1 MKVILTHEVS
11 KLGTAGDVV
20 DVKPGFARNYLLPNN
35 LATEWTK
42 GGQKQVDSIQKA
54 RESRAV
60 KTLEE
65 AQSIKGNL
73 ENAKVTLKARSG
85 ENGRLFGAVTTH
97 EIADAIKEA
106 GAGSVDKRKI
116 EITTPI
122 RSLGEHK
129 ATVRLHDEIFA
140 NLVVQVVAAKG
151 AAQA

>member
-116 EITTPI
+116 EIASAIKVT
-122 RSLGEHK
+122 GKHE
-129 ATVRLHDEIFA
+129 ATLRLRDD
-140 NLVVQVVAAKG
+140 LVATIALQVVAAK
-151 AAQA
+151 

>member
-20 DVKPGFARNYLLPNN
+20 DVKPGFARNYLLRNN

-42 GGQKQVDSIQKA
+42 GGQKQVDSITKA
-54 RESRAV
+54 RETRSI

-65 AQSIKGNL
+65 AKSVKGNL
-73 ENAKVTLKARSG
+73 ENAKVMLKARAG
-85 ENGRLFGAVTTH
+85 ENGRLFGAVTTG

-116 EITTPI
+116 EITTPM
-122 RSLGEHK
+122 RSLGEYSVL
-129 ATVRLHDEIFA
+129 VRLHPE
-140 NLVVQVVAAKG
+140 VQATVDVKVARA
-151 AAQA
+151 

>member
-73 ENAKVTLKARSG
+73 ENAKVTLKARAG

-97 EIADAIKEA
+97 EIADAIKDA

-122 RSLGEHK
+122 RSLGDHSVL
-129 ATVRLHDEIFA
+129 VRLHPE
-140 NLVVQVVAAKG
+140 VQATVKLNVARA
-151 AAQA
+151 

>member
-35 LATEWTK
+35 LATAWTK
-42 GGQKQVDSIQKA
+42 GGQKQVESITKA
-54 RESRAV
+54 RETRAV

-73 ENAKVTLKARSG
+73 ESTKVTLKARSG

-97 EIADAIKEA
+97 EIADAIKDA
-106 GAGSVDKRKI
+106 GVGSVDKRKI

-122 RSLGEHK
+122 RALGDH
-129 ATVRLHDEIFA
+129 TVLVRLHPE
-140 NLVVQVVAAKG
+140 VQATVKLNVARA
-151 AAQA
+151 

>member
-20 DVKPGFARNYLLPNN
+20 DVKPGFARNYLLRNN

-42 GGQKQVDSIQKA
+42 GGQKQVDSITKA
-54 RESRAV
+54 RETRSI

-65 AQSIKGNL
+65 AKSVKGNL
-73 ENAKVTLKARSG
+73 ENAKVTLKARAG
-85 ENGRLFGAVTTH
+85 ENGRLFGAVTTG

-116 EITTPI
+116 EITTPM
-122 RSLGEHK
+122 RSLGEYSVL
-129 ATVRLHDEIFA
+129 VRLHPE
-140 NLVVQVVAAKG
+140 VQATVDVKVALA
-151 AAQA
+151 

>member
-106 GAGSVDKRKI
+106 GAGSVDQRKI

-122 RSLGEHK
+122 RSLGDHSVL
-129 ATVRLHDEIFA
+129 VRLHPE
-140 NLVVQVVAAKG
+140 VQATVKLNVARA
-151 AAQA
+151 

>member
-11 KLGTAGDVV
+11 NLGTAGDVV

-122 RSLGEHK
+122 RSLGDHSVL
-129 ATVRLHDEIFA
+129 VRLHPE
-140 NLVVQVVAAKG
+140 VQATVKLNVARA
-151 AAQA
+151 

>member
-20 DVKPGFARNYLLPNN
+20 DVKPGFARNYLLRNN

-42 GGQKQVDSIQKA
+42 GGQKQVDSITKA
-54 RESRAV
+54 RETRSI

-65 AQSIKGNL
+65 AKSVKGNL
-73 ENAKVTLKARSG
+73 ENAKVTLKARAG
-85 ENGRLFGAVTTH
+85 ENGRLFGAVTTG

-116 EITTPI
+116 EITTPM
-122 RSLGEHK
+122 RSLGEYSVL
-129 ATVRLHDEIFA
+129 VRLHPE
-140 NLVVQVVAAKG
+140 VQAKVTLDVVAG
-151 AAQA
+151 

>member
-20 DVKPGFARNYLLPNN
+20 DVKPGFARNYLLRNN

-42 GGQKQVDSIQKA
+42 GGQKQVDSITKA
-54 RESRAV
+54 RETRSI

-65 AQSIKGNL
+65 AKSVKGNL
-73 ENAKVTLKARSG
+73 ENAKVMLKARAG
-85 ENGRLFGAVTTH
+85 ENGRLFGAVTTG

-116 EITTPI
+116 EITTPM
-122 RSLGEHK
+122 RSLGEYSVL
-129 ATVRLHDEIFA
+129 VRLHPE
-140 NLVVQVVAAKG
+140 VQATVDVKVALA
-151 AAQA
+151 

>member
-20 DVKPGFARNYLLPNN
+20 DVKPGFARNYLLRNN

-116 EITTPI
+116 EITTPM
-122 RSLGEHK
+122 RSLGEYSVL
-129 ATVRLHDEIFA
+129 VRLHPE
-140 NLVVQVVAAKG
+140 VQATVDVKVARA
-151 AAQA
+151 

>member
-35 LATEWTK
+35 LATDWTK

-122 RSLGEHK
+122 RSLGDHSVL
-129 ATVRLHDEIFA
+129 VRLHPE
-140 NLVVQVVAAKG
+140 VQATVKLNVARA
-151 AAQA
+151 

>member
-20 DVKPGFARNYLLPNN
+20 DVKPGFARNYLLRNN

-42 GGQKQVDSIQKA
+42 GGQKQVDSITKA
-54 RESRAV
+54 RETRSI

-65 AQSIKGNL
+65 AKSVKGNL
-73 ENAKVTLKARSG
+73 ENAKVTLKARAG
-85 ENGRLFGAVTTH
+85 ENGRLFGAVTTG

-116 EITTPI
+116 EIGQPI
-122 RSLGEHK
+122 K
-129 ATVRLHDEIFA
+129 ATGDYTVSVRLHPEVSA
-140 NLVVQVVAAKG
+140 TLAVKVVAA
-151 AAQA
+151 

>member
-20 DVKPGFARNYLLPNN
+20 DVKPGFARNYLLRNN

-42 GGQKQVDSIQKA
+42 GGQKQVDSITKA
-54 RESRAV
+54 RETRSI

-65 AQSIKGNL
+65 AKSVKGNL
-73 ENAKVTLKARSG
+73 ENAKMTLKARAG
-85 ENGRLFGAVTTH
+85 ENGRLFGAVTTG

-116 EITTPI
+116 EITTPM
-122 RSLGEHK
+122 RSLGEYSVL
-129 ATVRLHDEIFA
+129 VRLHPE
-140 NLVVQVVAAKG
+140 VQATVDVKVARA
-151 AAQA
+151 

>member
-11 KLGTAGDVV
+11 NLGTAGDVV

-106 GAGSVDKRKI
+106 GAGSVDKHKI

-122 RSLGEHK
+122 RSLGDHSVL
-129 ATVRLHDEIFA
+129 VRLHPE
-140 NLVVQVVAAKG
+140 VQATVKLNVARA
-151 AAQA
+151 